1 MSDHVIWFSELSITD
16 EEKVGGKNAS
26 LGELTNNMGHSGI
39 RSPMGFAI
47 TLSAFQNFLKENKLN
62 QRISELTKDIDK
74 SDSASIKEA
83 SSTLMGLMTSASL
96 PSALV
101 SEIKQGLKSLQN
113 ESPFLSVAVRSSA
126 LGEDSDTASFAG
138 QQKTL
143 LNISGLEDVLNAV
156 IEVYASLFSERSLSY
171 HLHQGLALCDAA
183 MSVGIQK
190 MVRSETGAAGVM
202 FTLDTESGFDKV
214 VFVTSAFGLGETVVQ
229 GAVNPDEFYVHK
241 ASLEAGRPA
250 ILRRSLGAKAIK
262 IVHIEN
268 AEGLAS
274 IESVRVDREQRLTF
288 SISDEDINLLASQ
301 AIAIEKHYKKAMDI
315 EWAKDGET
323 GEIFIVQARPETV
336 KNLTSKN
343 SMERY
348 LLKETGTLLCEG
360 RSVGH
365 KIGSGPVKVMDH
377 KNQALEINQGD
388 VLVAE
393 MTDPDWEPAMRK
405 ASAIITNRGGRTCHA
420 AIIARE
426 IGIPAVVG
434 CGDATDELKNGQ
446 IVTVSCAEGDTGF
459 IYDGSLNFEQKSNTS
474 NMPDLPFKL
483 MMNVGNPDRAF
494 DFQGL
499 PNEGVGLARLE
510 FIINRMIGVHPKAL
524 LNFSSLPLE
533 IKSTVERR
541 MAGYADPVSF
551 YVEKLVEGISTL
563 AAAFTPKKVIV
574 RLSDFKSNEY
584 ANLIGGR
591 LYEPEEENPMLGF
604 RGAARYISKS
614 FRDCFE
620 LECRAIKKVRN
631 EMGFTN
637 IELMVPFV
645 RTVGEAKQVME
656 LLAENGLVRGENGL
670 RIIMMCEL
678 PANALLA
685 EQFLE
690 HFDGFSIGSNDLTQ
704 LTLGL
709 DRDSG
714 VIAHLFDEGNHA
726 IRQLMHMAI
735 SACKKQNKYIGICGQ
750 GPSDHPD
757 FAKWLMEEGI
767 DSVSLNPDSVFDTW
781 FYLAE
786 NSK

>member
-1 MSDHVIWFSELSITD
+1 MNNHVMWLDKITIGD
-16 EEKVGGKNAS
+16 IDKVGGKNAS
-26 LGELTNNMGHSGI
+26 LGGL
-39 RSPMGFAI
+39 
-47 TLSAFQNFLKENKLN
+47 
-62 QRISELTKDIDK
+62 ISELETNQIHVPEGFATTVHAYNEFLSLNNLKQQITSRLDGLDVNNLPELSKVSESIQDLIN
-74 SDSASIKEA
+74 DSE
-83 SSTLMGLMTSASL
+83 L
-96 PSALV
+96 PPKLI
-101 SEIKQGLKSLQN
+101 SEIKNALEKLQETDN
-113 ESPFLSVAVRSSA
+113 YLSVAVRSSA
-126 LGEDSDTASFAG
+126 TNEDLDSASFAG

-143 LNISGLEDVLNAV
+143 LNIEGLDQVLIAV
-156 IEVYASLFSERSLSY
+156 KKVYASLYSERAIS
-171 HLHQGLALCDAA
+171 HRDHHGHNDVCMA
-183 MSVGIQK
+183 VGIQK
-190 MVRSETGAAGVM
+190 MVRSDSGSAGVM
-202 FTLDTESGFDKV
+202 FTLDTESGFDQV
-214 VFVTSAFGLGETVVQ
+214 VFITSAFGLGESVVQ
-229 GAVNPDEFYVHK
+229 GQVNPDEFYVHK

-250 ILRRSLGAKAIK
+250 ILRRNLGAKAIQM
-262 IVHIEN
+262 IHSTAPD
-268 AEGLAS
+268 AES
-274 IESVRVDREQRLTF
+274 TVETIRVDRSKRLTF
-288 SISDEDINLLASQ
+288 SIKDDDILELARQ
-301 AIAIEKHYKKAMDI
+301 ALIIEKHFKKPMDI

-323 GEIFIVQARPETV
+323 GQLYIVQARAETV
-336 KNLTSKN
+336 KSRTSN
-343 SMERY
+343 SSMERY
-348 LLKETGTLLCEG
+348 LLKETGSMLCEG

-365 KIGSGPVKVMDH
+365 KIGSGAVKVLDH
-377 KNQALEINQGD
+377 KSQIADINSGD

-393 MTDPDWEPAMRK
+393 MTDPDWEPAMKK

-426 IGIPAVVG
+426 LGIPAVVG
-434 CGDATDELKNGQ
+434 CGDATDKLRSGQ
-446 IVTVSCAEGDTGF
+446 NVTVSCAEGDTGF
-459 IYDGSLNFEQKSNTS
+459 IYDGALDFEHKTNTTG
-474 NMPDLPFKL
+474 NMPELPFEL

-499 PNEGVGLARLE
+499 PNQGVGLARLE

-524 LNFSSLPLE
+524 LNFDSLPPE
-533 IKSTVERR
+533 IRTTVERR
-541 MAGYADPVSF
+541 IAGYSDPIEF

-563 AAAFTPKKVIV
+563 AAAFSPKKVIV

-631 EMGFTN
+631 EMAFTN

-645 RTVGEAKQVME
+645 RTVGEAKQVVE

-685 EQFLE
+685 EQFLQY
-690 HFDGFSIGSNDLTQ
+690 FDGFSIGSNDLTQ

-714 VIAHLFDEGNHA
+714 VIAHLFNESDDA

-735 SACKKQNKYIGICGQ
+735 SACKKQGKYIGICGQ

-757 FAKWLMEEGI
+757 FAKWLMEVGV
-767 DSVSLNPDSVFDTW
+767 DSVSLNPDSMFETW

-786 NSK
+786 NSQ

>member
-1 MSDHVIWFSELSITD
+1 MNNHVMWLDKITIGD
-16 EEKVGGKNAS
+16 IDKVGGKNAS
-26 LGELTNNMGHSGI
+26 LGGL
-39 RSPMGFAI
+39 
-47 TLSAFQNFLKENKLN
+47 
-62 QRISELTKDIDK
+62 ISELAAEEIKVPEGFATTVGAYNEFLSLNNLQPQIKAKIDALDVDNLPELSK
-74 SDSASIKEA
+74 VSEA
-83 SSTLMGLMTSASL
+83 IQSL
-96 PSALV
+96 ITDAELPPKLI
-101 SEIKQGLKSLQN
+101 SEIKESLEKLQ
-113 ESPFLSVAVRSSA
+113 ETDDYLSVAVRSSA
-126 LGEDSDTASFAG
+126 TNEDLDNASFAG

-143 LNISGLEDVLNAV
+143 LNVEGLDQVLNAV
-156 IEVYASLFSERSLSY
+156 KKVYASLYSERAIS
-171 HLHQGLALCDAA
+171 HRNHHGHKDAC

-190 MVRSETGAAGVM
+190 MVRSDSGSAGVM
-202 FTLDTESGFDKV
+202 FTLDTESGFDQV
-214 VFVTSAFGLGETVVQ
+214 VFITSAFGLGESVVQ
-229 GAVNPDEFYVHK
+229 GQVNPDEFYVHK

-250 ILRRSLGAKAIK
+250 ILRRNLGAKAIK
-262 IVHIEN
+262 MVHSSEPN
-268 AEGLAS
+268 S
-274 IESVRVDREQRLTF
+274 ESTVETIRVDRTKRLTF
-288 SISDEDINLLASQ
+288 SINDSDILELARQ
-301 AIAIEKHYKKAMDI
+301 ALIIENHFQKPMDI

-323 GEIFIVQARPETV
+323 GLLYIVQARPETV
-336 KNLTSKN
+336 KSRSGNS

-348 LLKETGTLLCEG
+348 LLKETGSLLCEG

-365 KIGSGPVKVMDH
+365 KIGSGAVKVLDH
-377 KNQALEINQGD
+377 KSQIADINSGD

-393 MTDPDWEPAMRK
+393 MTDPDWEPAMKK

-426 IGIPAVVG
+426 LGIPAVVG
-434 CGDATDELKNGQ
+434 CGDATDKLMSGQ
-446 IVTVSCAEGDTGF
+446 KVTVSCAEGDTGF
-459 IYDGSLNFEQKSNTS
+459 IYDGALDFEHKTNTTG
-474 NMPDLPFKL
+474 NMPELPFEL

-499 PNEGVGLARLE
+499 PNQGVGLARLE

-524 LNFSSLPLE
+524 LNFDSLPPE
-533 IKSTVERR
+533 IRTTVERR
-541 MAGYADPVSF
+541 IAGYSDPIEF

-563 AAAFTPKKVIV
+563 AAAFSPKKVIV

-604 RGAARYISKS
+604 RGAARYISKT

-631 EMGFTN
+631 EMAFTN

-645 RTVGEAKQVME
+645 RTVGEAKQVVE

-685 EQFLE
+685 EQFLQY
-690 HFDGFSIGSNDLTQ
+690 FDGFSIGSNDLTQ

-714 VIAHLFDEGNHA
+714 VIAHLFNESDDA

-735 SACKKQNKYIGICGQ
+735 SACKKQGKYIGICGQ

-757 FAKWLMEEGI
+757 FAKWLMEVGV
-767 DSVSLNPDSVFDTW
+767 DSVSLNPDSMFETW

-786 NSK
+786 NSQ